1 VVEKM
6 ENEKPPAKRAEPLM
20 VNSVAKA
27 FKVLNVFDKGRG
39 ALTLSQ
45 IAQLTGMDVSTAQRF
60 THTLTQLG
68 YLNKDPVTR
77 QFELAIKTLDLA
89 YHYTRGSRLVDRAM
103 PVLQHL
109 SKETEEAVSLTVL
122 DGTEIVFVCRFL
134 SRQSLNTDVITGSRL
149 PAYCTSPGRAILS
162 RLPEG
167 DTREILARS
176 DLRSHT
182 PATPTDIDDIL
193 NRLSQAR
200 ASGYAAAFEEIYHGD
215 ASVAAPI
222 LGPDGKVAAAVSI
235 AVPLARQTRD
245 EVLET
250 FPKLIIAAA
259 RGISFS

>member
-1 VVEKM
+1 M
-6 ENEKPPAKRAEPLM
+6 GNDTSRSKRAEPLM

-27 FKVLNVFDKGRG
+27 FKVLNVFDKGHG
-39 ALTLSQ
+39 SLTLSQ

-68 YLNKDPVTR
+68 YLRKDPLTR

-109 SKETEEAVSLTVL
+109 SKETEEAVSLTIL
-122 DGTEIVFVCRFL
+122 DGTEIVFVCRYL

-162 RLPEG
+162 RLPEAAVRDILDRSELRQWTPSTP
-167 DTREILARS
+167 DTIEEVLARL
-176 DLRSHT
+176 DEARSK
-182 PATPTDIDDIL
+182 
-193 NRLSQAR
+193 
-200 ASGYAAAFEEIYHGD
+200 GYAHAFEEIYHGD
-215 ASVAAPI
+215 ASVGAPI
-222 LGPDGKVAAAVSI
+222 LGPDGGVIAAVSI
-235 AVPLARQTRD
+235 AVPLARLSRE

-250 FPKLIIAAA
+250 FPKLVIAAA

>member
-1 VVEKM
+1 M
-6 ENEKPPAKRAEPLM
+6 DGENPRTKRSEPLM

-39 ALTLSQ
+39 SLTLSQ
-45 IAQLTGMDVSTAQRF
+45 IAQLTGMDISAVQRF

-68 YLNKDPVTR
+68 YLQKDPITR

-109 SKETEEAVSLTVL
+109 SKETQEAVSLTIL
-122 DGTEIVFVCRFL
+122 DGSEIVFVSRFL

-162 RLPEG
+162 RLSEPAA
-167 DTREILARS
+167 REVLERS
-176 DLRSHT
+176 NLQQYT
-182 PATPTDIDDIL
+182 PSTPTTIADVL
-193 NRLSQAR
+193 ERLREAR
-200 ASGYAAAFEEIYHGD
+200 NNGYVFAFEEIYHGD

-222 LGPDGKVAAAVSI
+222 LGADGHVVAAVSI
-235 AVPLARQTRD
+235 AVPLARLSRN
-245 EVLET
+245 EMLET
-250 FPKLIIAAA
+250 FPKLVIAAA
-259 RGISFS
+259 RGISFN

>member
-1 VVEKM
+1 M
-6 ENEKPPAKRAEPLM
+6 ENETQRTKRAEPLM

-27 FKVLNVFDKGRG
+27 FKVLNVFDKGHG
-39 ALTLSQ
+39 SLTLSQ
-45 IAQLTGMDVSTAQRF
+45 IAQRSGMDVSTAQRF

-68 YLNKDPVTR
+68 YLSKDPVTR

-149 PAYCTSPGRAILS
+149 PAYCTSPGRAMLS
-162 RLPEG
+162 RLPEEAA
-167 DTREILARS
+167 REILARS
-176 DLRSHT
+176 DLRGHT
-182 PATPTDIDDIL
+182 PQTPTDIEEVMT
-193 NRLSQAR
+193 RLKQAR
-200 ASGYAAAFEEIYHGD
+200 SDGYAAAFEEIYHGD

-222 LGPDGKVAAAVSI
+222 LGVDGQVAAAVSI
-235 AVPLARQTRD
+235 AVPLARQSR
-245 EVLET
+245 EQVLDT
-250 FPKLIIAAA
+250 MPKLVIAAA